1 MTQRL
6 FCRDHH
12 SCYYQ
17 ISGNWLFYFSKGCIF
32 YVPIYFGQNRFFGDL
47 KKSDALYKY
56 EIYSDQMETVF
67 QTTIYAEQT
76 ITQGKHSYSVWVR
89 KDHRILKA
97 APHAI
102 DQAID
107 ACEEHWEKPTGIL
120 NSR

>member
-1 MTQRL
+1 MTITVVIIKL
-6 FCRDHH
+6 AETG
-12 SCYYQ
+12 SS
-17 ISGNWLFYFSKGCIF
+17 ISAKGVFSMSRFILVKTA
-32 YVPIYFGQNRFFGDL
+32 FFGDL

-107 ACEEHWEKPTGIL
+107 ACEEHWEKTYGNL
-120 NSR
+120 K